1 MKYWL
6 MRAGSGGIAREFC
19 LQHDVIAM
27 DWEVGD
33 LSKLPD
39 DLEAFRA
46 AYRSA
51 YPMDSKGQVD
61 HNAATIHR
69 FVHIMQIGDRV
80 ALSNAK
86 DQWIYLGEVAGS
98 YVFQPAPPEKWK
110 DFKHQRKVKW
120 LVAYPRTAFSEPF
133 NASLKSELTLFNL
146 DEHADE
152 LRAKLNPV
160 KPRG

>member
-6 MRAGSGGIAREFC
+6 MRAGSGGIAKQFC

-39 DLEAFRA
+39 DLEAFKA

-61 HNAATIHR
+61 QNASTIHR
-69 FVHIMQIGDRV
+69 FVHIMHIGNWV
-80 ALSNAK
+80 ARSNAK
-86 DQWIYLGEVAGS
+86 DQWIYLGEVVGS
-98 YVFQPAPPEKWK
+98 YAFHPAPPGDAKA
-110 DFKHQRKVKW
+110 FRHQREVRW
-120 LVAYPRTAFSEPF
+120 QVAYPRRAFSEAF
-133 NASLKSELTLFNL
+133 NTSLKSELTLFNL

-152 LRAKLNPV
+152 IQAKLGSLRHNH
-160 KPRG
+160 